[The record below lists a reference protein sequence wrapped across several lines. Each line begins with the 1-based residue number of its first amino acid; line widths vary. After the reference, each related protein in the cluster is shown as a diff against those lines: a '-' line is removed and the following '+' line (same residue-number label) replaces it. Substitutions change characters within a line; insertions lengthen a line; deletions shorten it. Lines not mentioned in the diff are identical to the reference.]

1 VSSYRAAK
9 NRLKP
14 QSAELTE
21 DKIRQLLAKRVADP
35 HISPMPEFN
44 SDVEPKPAAV
54 LIPMLREND
63 EWRLLFILRA
73 RVEGDMHSAQVA
85 FPGGRLDP
93 GETSAQEAALREAR
107 EEIALDTSNV
117 RLLGYLEDFITI
129 SNYRVTPV
137 VGVIPWPNDLQA
149 DPREVQRI
157 FTIPLS
163 WLVAPENREPRERV
177 APDGQ
182 TLKVVYFKQYDK
194 ELLWGVTARI
204 TLNFLQALQLA

>member
-1 VSSYRAAK
+1 LNNK
-9 NRLKP
+9 FP
-14 QSAELTE
+14 QLTE
-21 DKIRQLLAKRVADP
+21 ERISQLLAKRITNP
-35 HISPMPEFN
+35 YISPLREIN

-54 LIPMLREND
+54 LIPMLKEND

-73 RVEGDMHSAQVA
+73 QVEGDMHSAQVA

-93 GETSAQEAALREAR
+93 GETSAYDAALREAR
-107 EEIALDTSNV
+107 EEIALEPSQV
-117 RLLGYLEDFITI
+117 RMLGHLEDFITI
-129 SNYRVTPV
+129 SNYSVTPV
-137 VGVIPWPNDLQA
+137 VGVIPWPTNLEPDT
-149 DPREVQRI
+149 REVQRI

-163 WLVAPENREPRERV
+163 WLADPENREQRERV

-182 TLKVVYFKQYDK
+182 TLKVVYFKEYDK

>member
-1 VSSYRAAK
+1 
-9 NRLKP
+9 LKP
-14 QSAELTE
+14 PFAELTE
-21 DKIRQLLAKRVADP
+21 DKISQLLAKRFADP
-35 HISPMPEFN
+35 YISPLREII
-44 SDVEPKPAAV
+44 SDDEPKPAAV
-54 LIPMLREND
+54 LIPMLQQND
-63 EWRLLFILRA
+63 EWHLLYILRA
-73 RVEGDMHSAQVA
+73 QVAGDMHSAQVA

-137 VGVIPWPNDLQA
+137 VGVIPWPNDLQP

-157 FTIPLS
+157 FAIPLS
-163 WLVAPENREPRERV
+163 WLAAPENREQRERV